1 MKTKLE
7 MAHEYAIALINS
19 DCEMKFDKFIRLCWN
34 YADAMQA
41 EADKCEKE
49 EAAQRRKEIREMLN
63 APNTF
68 VEREGQH
75 FDDFCSDEIQAQ
87 RDAELYG
94 TGFLKV
100 TYDSDGVKYE
110 RLDPKTTPVCSSN
123 IGLDSQVLKDWQP
136 DWSQAPEW
144 SNWWAM
150 DGCSRVASWYNS
162 EPFLDDDSEVE
173 SEWNIYLKTNTEAY
187 MRAPSFG
194 YTGDWRESLRKRPK

>member
-19 DCEMKFDKFIRLCWN
+19 DCEMQFDKFIRLCWN

-41 EADKCEKE
+41 EADKREKE

-110 RLDPKTTPVCSSN
+110 RLDPKTISVCSSN
-123 IGLDSQVLKDWQP
+123 IGLDSQVLKEWQP
-136 DWSQAPEW
+136 DWSQAP
-144 SNWWAM
+144 NRAMYWAM
-150 DGCSRVASWYNS
+150 DGCGQCNWY
-162 EPFLDDDSEVE
+162 ERKPEV
-173 SEWNIYLKTNTEAY
+173 
-187 MRAPSFG
+187 FG
-194 YTGDWRESLRKRPK
+194 SQWDWGSVIEQTDTGYDYQGDWRESLRKRPK